1 MRSIRSKLVVLLA
14 SGALSSASTW
24 QTSASAET
32 PARESAGKTLKEHLE
47 TQFDAPLASCLDDAN
62 LKRFRAAIKKTDA
75 KSAIPKE
82 VRTALFEP
90 GSRGEVAVT
99 ELSGVK
105 MSLLFASLW
114 EKTSEGAS
122 STMLYGRKPSGQPL
136 QVTASSGDDRRI
148 YADKDS
154 VLFTHNCSTIIG
166 AALEAK
172 APLKPPMV
180 EAALKGSYNRRD
192 STGLSLMQGTF
203 SSPFADLISP
213 PSTGQAPSHA
223 ALLETNLAL
232 WDWYGRDASRA
243 KGSYEFLGSLEGV
256 SLYVT
261 KGATWSTNTSGEA
274 GFKFIVGGAS
284 TNGALKVDGTVE
296 VTRFVVLANNNV
308 GVKPDFRPLPT
319 LGTVVS
325 RVGQYASSIPREDS
339 SRSLSVA
346 DGKPFDIS
354 YKLPFLNSSL
364 CTAER
369 VKRAADGPAITV
381 RWQER
386 EPASGSFC
394 QVTRTFT
401 PSTTVPNNGQHAV
414 DFKVLLTQESLGQ
427 AGDIVLH
434 IDRGITISDER
445 GAFTVQPIASE
456 GVPFVFKDERPT
468 GTLMYRVSK
477 RSGTLSLAG
486 ASWNFKSS
494 CADEETPRDI
504 AIGQPQLTPNGP
516 RESEV
521 RFSVPRLESSRNRF
535 LQENGGE
542 CLISGTV
549 EIPGDGNSGTPV
561 VLTLPAQRVAVT
573 KDPALAGT
581 GEGIVKPR
589 IALPQATD

>member
-1 MRSIRSKLVVLLA
+1 MRSIRSKLLVSLA
-14 SGALSSASTW
+14 FGALSSASTW

-32 PARESAGKTLKEHLE
+32 PARESVGKTLKEHLE
-47 TQFDAPLASCLDDAN
+47 TQFDAPLASCLDDTN

-75 KSAIPKE
+75 KSAIPRE
-82 VRTALFEP
+82 VRTVLVEP
-90 GSRGEVAVT
+90 ASRGDVAVT

-105 MSLLFASLW
+105 MSVLFASLW
-114 EKTSEGAS
+114 EKAPGDAS
-122 STMLYGRKPSGQPL
+122 SMMLYGRKPSGQPL

-148 YADKDS
+148 YADKEA

-180 EAALKGSYNRRD
+180 EAALKGSYNRSD

-213 PSTGQAPSHA
+213 PSIGQAPSHA

-284 TNGALKVDGTVE
+284 TSGALKVDGAVA
-296 VTRFVVLANNNV
+296 VTRFIVLARNDV
-308 GVKPDFRPLPT
+308 GVKQDFRPLPT
-319 LGTVVS
+319 LQTVVS
-325 RVGQYASSIPREDS
+325 RVGQYASSIPREDP
-339 SRSLSVA
+339 SRSLLVT

-354 YKLPFLNSSL
+354 YKLPLNSSL

-369 VKRAADGPAITV
+369 VKKAADGPDITV

-386 EPASGSFC
+386 EPVSASFC

-401 PSTTVPNNGQHAV
+401 PSATVPNNFQHAV
-414 DFKVLLTQESLGQ
+414 DFKVLLTHENLGP

-434 IDRGITISDER
+434 IDRGITIPDER
-445 GAFTVQPIASE
+445 GAFTAQPIAGE
-456 GVPFVFKDERPT
+456 GVAFVFKDERPT

-504 AIGQPQLTPNGP
+504 VIGQPQLTGNGP
-516 RESEV
+516 REFEAK
-521 RFSVPRLESSRNRF
+521 FPVPRLESSRNRF

-549 EIPGDGNSGTPV
+549 EIPNANGSV
-561 VLTLPAQRVAVT
+561 VLELPAQRVAVT
-573 KDPALAGT
+573 KDPTLAGT
-581 GEGIVKPR
+581 GGGIVKPR
-589 IALPQATD
+589 IALPQGTD